1 MAKRRKKRAITV
13 ENDKWNRNKKGY
25 NKNIKI
31 FNEYSTLAENPYNS
45 GFSDI
50 EKKVIPI
57 IKKYKKIYSNNKSNN
72 VSD

>member
-45 GFSDI
+45 DFSDI

-57 IKKYKKIYSNNKSNN
+57 IKIYSNNKSNN

>member
-1 MAKRRKKRAITV
+1 MAKRRKKRVITV

-57 IKKYKKIYSNNKSNN
+57 IKIYSNNKSNN